1 MFPSLIEDTN
11 ILVLMNQLSGGKE
24 SDERR
29 FTRFGAAI
37 TNYPSNESEMSKTK
51 TMLIHGAIFRN
62 IFPKM
67 ILG

>member
-11 ILVLMNQLSGGKE
+11 ILVLKNLLSGGKE

-37 TNYPSNESEMSKTK
+37 TNYPSNESEMNKTK
-51 TMLIHGAIFRN
+51 TMLTHGATFLN
-62 IFPKM
+62 VFLKM